1 MKDASG
7 EQSCL
12 KSVCVTGPS
21 ALLLSRIRLT
31 PAGSAAEEGVVAGGN
46 GRGNGPPTAVH
57 DHNISIPYSNVRAV
71 NPKSVDAAET

>member
-12 KSVCVTGPS
+12 KSVCNRTIRPPS
-21 ALLLSRIRLT
+21 FTNPPET
-31 PAGSAAEEGVVAGGN
+31 PAAKEGVV

-57 DHNISIPYSNVRAV
+57 GYNISIPYSNVRAV

>member
-1 MKDASG
+1 MKDANS

-12 KSVCVTGPS
+12 KSMCTGPS

-31 PAGSAAEEGVVAGGN
+31 PAVPRPKKGWQRVDS
-46 GRGNGPPTAVH
+46 RGNGPPTAVH